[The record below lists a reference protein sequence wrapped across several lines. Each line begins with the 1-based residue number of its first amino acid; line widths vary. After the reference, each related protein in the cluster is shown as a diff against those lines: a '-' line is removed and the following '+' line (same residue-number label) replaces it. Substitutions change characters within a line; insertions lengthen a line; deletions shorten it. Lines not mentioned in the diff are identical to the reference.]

1 MTNNENVANIPDC
14 GNTFYHSG
22 CMLLLQTGIVA
33 QEPDVEYQCSDSPI
47 VSLKMLQFPPFYLA
61 YSQHD
66 IFWHARELVGISI
79 SNPSQYV
86 EHRSPS
92 KSSMKIDS
100 KIMTR
105 DSANWVN
112 QLQPLFIAGTVF
124 GNSVATPIIRDV
136 LNRSLSHEN
145 TAQDDL
151 QDDDYCS
158 EKILLLKH
166 LAKIERETGWKTS
179 DRAAELRMLWGF
191 A

>member
-1 MTNNENVANIPDC
+1 
-14 GNTFYHSG
+14 
-22 CMLLLQTGIVA
+22 MLLLQTGIVA

-47 VSLKMLQFPPFYLA
+47 VSLKMLQFPSLYLVC
-61 YSQHD
+61 SQHD

-86 EHRSPS
+86 EQLFPS
-92 KSSMKIDS
+92 ESSMKIDS

-136 LNRSLSHEN
+136 LNRSPSHEH